1 MKILKIHP
9 INYNLKT
16 QLEKETILNAYKTFL
31 KSCNFDIQIL
41 IQSKKEDLDL
51 HIKNLRKNQNN
62 KNEYLK
68 QYISFIEE
76 KNNENKSVSKNIFL
90 IIKNEEKNNLENFEE
105 NIFQEL
111 KERYFKIKDNLSR
124 CGNNVQECSKEEC
137 IEILFSFFN
146 TKKYLNIK
154 KGVK

>member
-16 QLEKETILNAYKTFL
+16 QLEKKTILNAYKTFL